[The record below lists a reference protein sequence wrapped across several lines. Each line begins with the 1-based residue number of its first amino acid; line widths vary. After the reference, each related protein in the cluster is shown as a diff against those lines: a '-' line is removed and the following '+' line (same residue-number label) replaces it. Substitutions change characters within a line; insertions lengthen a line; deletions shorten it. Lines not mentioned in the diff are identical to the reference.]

1 MNDELEKAKVYF
13 NKKVDR
19 TNNLLKDSYYYKQM
33 ADYVETKEEKERF
46 KNISD
51 ILYKIFI
58 EENEKIDRLFKEH

>member
-33 ADYVETKEEKERF
+33 VDYVETKEEKERF

>member
-1 MNDELEKAKVYF
+1 MNDKLEKDKIYF

-19 TNNLLKDSYYYKQM
+19 ANNILKDSYYYKQM
-33 ADYVETKEEKERF
+33 IDYVETKEEKDRF

>member
-1 MNDELEKAKVYF
+1 MNDRLEKDKLYF

-19 TNNLLKDSYYYKQM
+19 ANNILKDSYYYKQM
-33 ADYVETKEEKERF
+33 IDYVETKEEKERF

-58 EENEKIDRLFKEH
+58 EENSKIELLFKEH